1 MQELETSTSLCSGAQ
16 CAPQNPLCSGAQ
28 CAPQNP
34 LCSGAQCAPPPLRG
48 LELSRRYF
56 EAYGAPMLH
65 ARFPEWED
73 RLAVGLVGS
82 GSECFGFDD
91 AVSQDHD
98 FEPGFCIFLPE
109 EDVLDRKTEFQLE
122 RAYAALPKEFLGFS
136 RPKLSPVGGDRR
148 GVIRLGDFLEA
159 RTGTRDGMLSLER
172 WLTLDEQY
180 LAELTGGQLFREGDG
195 VFAALRARL
204 ARQPADVR
212 CKKLAGRLLLMAQA
226 GQYNYP
232 RCLAHGEPAA
242 AQLAVAEFVRH
253 AIAVIFLL
261 NQRYLPYYK
270 WQFRALRQL
279 PLLSDEA
286 ETLELLLTTD
296 NGREMAQAKQDL
308 IENLSSAVITALQ
321 DQKLTEAV
329 CGDLEKHAYSV
340 NDHIADPALRN
351 AHILLAV

>member
-1 MQELETSTSLCSGAQ
+1 MQ
-16 CAPQNPLCSGAQ
+16 
-28 CAPQNP
+28 
-34 LCSGAQCAPPPLRG
+34 G
-48 LELSRRYF
+48 LELSKRYF
-56 EAYGAPMLH
+56 EEYGAPMLRE
-65 ARFPEWED
+65 RFPEWAD

-109 EDVLDRKTEFQLE
+109 EELLDRRTEFQLE

-136 RPKLSPVGGDRR
+136 RPKLSPVGGNRR

-159 RTGTRDGMLSLER
+159 RTGSRDGTLSLDR
-172 WLTLDEQY
+172 WLRLEEQY
-180 LAELTGGQLFREGDG
+180 LAEIVNGELFWTGDG
-195 VFAALRARL
+195 TFAALRERL
-204 ARQPADVR
+204 SRQPADVR
-212 CKKLAGRLLLMAQA
+212 CKKLAGNLLLMAQA
-226 GQYNYP
+226 GQYNYG

-242 AQLAVAEFVRH
+242 AQLAAGEFVRH

-261 NQRYLPYYK
+261 NERYLPYYK

-279 PLLSDEA
+279 PLLAEEA

-308 IENLSSAVITALQ
+308 MENLASAVIAVLQ
-321 DQKLTEAV
+321 DQNLTEAV

-340 NDHIADPALRN
+340 NDHISDPALRN
-351 AHILLAV
+351 AHILLAAL

>member
-1 MQELETSTSLCSGAQ
+1 MQ
-16 CAPQNPLCSGAQ
+16 
-28 CAPQNP
+28 
-34 LCSGAQCAPPPLRG
+34 G
-48 LELSRRYF
+48 LELSKRYF
-56 EAYGAPMLH
+56 EEYGAPMLRE
-65 ARFPEWED
+65 RFPEWAD

-109 EDVLDRKTEFQLE
+109 EELLDRRTEFQLE

-136 RPKLSPVGGDRR
+136 RPKLSPVGGNRR

-159 RTGTRDGMLSLER
+159 RTGSRDGTLSLDR
-172 WLTLDEQY
+172 WLRLEEQY
-180 LAELTGGQLFREGDG
+180 LAEIVNGELFWTGDG
-195 VFAALRARL
+195 TFAALRERL
-204 ARQPADVR
+204 SRQPADVR
-212 CKKLAGRLLLMAQA
+212 CKKLAGNLLLMAQA
-226 GQYNYP
+226 GQYNYG

-242 AQLAVAEFVRH
+242 AQLAAGEFVRH

-261 NQRYLPYYK
+261 NERYLPYYK

-279 PLLSDEA
+279 PLLAGEA

-296 NGREMAQAKQDL
+296 NGREMARAKQDL
-308 IENLSSAVITALQ
+308 MENLASAIIAALQ
-321 DQKLTEAV
+321 DQNLTEAV

-340 NDHIADPALRN
+340 NDRISDPALRN
-351 AHILLAV
+351 AHILTAM

>member
-1 MQELETSTSLCSGAQ
+1 MQGIERPSNDPVGTSSARPRTSDACPYDMQ
-16 CAPQNPLCSGAQ
+16 
-28 CAPQNP
+28 
-34 LCSGAQCAPPPLRG
+34 G

-56 EAYGAPMLH
+56 ETYGAPML
-65 ARFPEWED
+65 REQFPEWAD

-109 EDVLDRKTEFQLE
+109 EELLDRRTAFRME
-122 RAYAALPKEFLGFS
+122 RAYAALPKEYLGFS
-136 RPKLSPVGGDRR
+136 RPKLAPVGGARR

-159 RTGTRDGMLSLER
+159 RTGSRDGSLSLDL
-172 WLTLDEQY
+172 WLRLEEQY
-180 LAELTGGQLFREGDG
+180 LAEIVNGELFWPGDG
-195 VFAALRARL
+195 VFAGIRERL
-204 ARQPADVR
+204 SRQPADVR
-212 CKKLAGRLLLMAQA
+212 KKKLAGRLLGMAQA

-242 AQLAVAEFVRH
+242 AQLAVGEYVRH

-279 PLLSDEA
+279 PLLGAEA

-296 NGREMAQAKQDL
+296 NGSTMARAKQDMM
-308 IENLSSAVITALQ
+308 ENLAGTIITVLQ
-321 DQKLTEAV
+321 DQGLTEAV

-340 NDHIADPALRN
+340 NDQIEDSALRN
-351 AHILLAV
+351 ANILIAV

>member
-1 MQELETSTSLCSGAQ
+1 MQ
-16 CAPQNPLCSGAQ
+16 
-28 CAPQNP
+28 
-34 LCSGAQCAPPPLRG
+34 G
-48 LELSRRYF
+48 LELSRRFF
-56 EAYGAPMLH
+56 EEYGAPMLRE
-65 ARFPEWED
+65 RFPEWAD

-109 EDVLDRKTEFQLE
+109 EELLDRRTEFQLE

-136 RPKLSPVGGDRR
+136 RPKLSPVGGNRR

-159 RTGTRDGMLSLER
+159 RTGSRDGTLSLDR
-172 WLTLDEQY
+172 WLRLEEQY
-180 LAELTGGQLFREGDG
+180 LAEIVNGELFWTGDG
-195 VFAALRARL
+195 TFAALRERL
-204 ARQPADVR
+204 SRQPADVR
-212 CKKLAGRLLLMAQA
+212 CKKLAGNLLLMAQA
-226 GQYNYP
+226 GQYNYG

-242 AQLAVAEFVRH
+242 AQLAAGEFVRH

-261 NQRYLPYYK
+261 NERYLPYYK

-279 PLLSDEA
+279 PLLAGEA

-296 NGREMAQAKQDL
+296 NGQEMARAKQDL
-308 IENLSSAVITALQ
+308 MENLASAIIAALQ
-321 DQKLTEAV
+321 DQNLTEAV

-340 NDHIADPALRN
+340 NDHISDPALRN
-351 AHILLAV
+351 AHILAAL

>member
-1 MQELETSTSLCSGAQ
+1 MQ
-16 CAPQNPLCSGAQ
+16 
-28 CAPQNP
+28 
-34 LCSGAQCAPPPLRG
+34 G
-48 LELSRRYF
+48 LELSRRFF
-56 EAYGAPMLH
+56 EEYGAPMLRE
-65 ARFPEWED
+65 RFPEWAD

-109 EDVLDRKTEFQLE
+109 EELLDRRTEFQLE

-136 RPKLSPVGGDRR
+136 RPKLSPVGGNRR

-159 RTGTRDGMLSLER
+159 RTGSRDGTLSLDR
-172 WLTLDEQY
+172 WLRLEEQY
-180 LAELTGGQLFREGDG
+180 LAEIVNGELFWTGDG
-195 VFAALRARL
+195 TFAALRERL
-204 ARQPADVR
+204 SRQPADVR
-212 CKKLAGRLLLMAQA
+212 CKKLAGNLLLMAQA
-226 GQYNYP
+226 GQYNYG

-242 AQLAVAEFVRH
+242 AQLAAGEFVRH

-261 NQRYLPYYK
+261 NERYLPYYK

-279 PLLSDEA
+279 PLLAGEA

-296 NGREMAQAKQDL
+296 NGREMARAKQDL
-308 IENLSSAVITALQ
+308 MENLASAIIAALQ
-321 DQKLTEAV
+321 DQNLTEAV

-340 NDHIADPALRN
+340 NDHISDPALRN
-351 AHILLAV
+351 AHVLLAAL

>member
-1 MQELETSTSLCSGAQ
+1 MK
-16 CAPQNPLCSGAQ
+16 
-28 CAPQNP
+28 
-34 LCSGAQCAPPPLRG
+34 G
-48 LELSRRYF
+48 LELSKRF
-56 EAYGAPMLH
+56 FDAYGAPMLRE
-65 ARFPEWED
+65 RFPEWAD

-109 EDVLDRKTEFQLE
+109 EDALDRKTAFQME
-122 RAYAALPKEFLGFS
+122 RAYAALPGEFLGFT
-136 RPKLSPVGGDRR
+136 RPKLAPVGGPRR

-159 RTGTRDGMLSLER
+159 RTGSRDGTLPPDR
-172 WLTLDEQY
+172 WLRLEEQY
-180 LAELTGGQLFREGDG
+180 LAEVVNGELFREGDG
-195 VFAALRARL
+195 VFASIRARL

-212 CKKLAGRLLLMAQA
+212 KKKLAGRLLGMAQA

-242 AQLAVAEFVRH
+242 AQLAVGEFVRH

-261 NQRYLPYYK
+261 NERYLPYYK
-270 WQFRALRQL
+270 WQFRALRTL
-279 PLLSDEA
+279 PLLGTEA

-296 NGREMAQAKQDL
+296 NGKTMAQAKQDMM
-308 IENLSSAVITALQ
+308 ENLASAVVAALQ
-321 DQKLTEAV
+321 DQGLSEAV

-351 AHILLAV
+351 AHILIAV